1 MQRILLYALACAS
14 GAVGISYEVLF
25 FRRLALVFG
34 VAEWAAAL
42 VVGLFLTGLGLGA
55 WLSTRWREPAR
66 PLRFYALAELGL
78 ALLGWLCPLAI
89 PMLGAAAWLVI
100 LPPAMLMGASFPLLA
115 AAAVRLEGSAAKA
128 GARVYGWNTLGAAA
142 GVLLCAFASLPALG
156 LDGTTRLAILGNL
169 LLAGGA
175 AGLQR
180 RQLTAPPA
188 EQHRAAST
196 VPIRLLPG
204 WLLWAAALIGAV
216 SLALQ
221 VLANR
226 LLGSLLAGTVYTFA
240 SILFVFLAGIG
251 LGAWVGA
258 RWVHGRSAPRAAL
271 GWLAAC
277 APPALLLSL
286 LALQWRCGGEDLFAG
301 VIQIGLYEPTQ
312 PIDALPPSA
321 WFALCVE
328 YSAILLALPT
338 LLLGAF
344 LPACAAYISR
354 ERAAGSLGLLYL
366 VNTLGALA
374 GGLLAAHLLLEML
387 GLRGLF
393 AALLTIPG
401 LLALALVAR
410 RGLLVLPMAVAAV
423 WTLQP
428 GAPPGTARGLETL
441 AYRESAASGAKVEQ
455 VRDAAEPQPVRIL
468 RVNGKPVASSI
479 LIDRRL
485 QYMLGLITTLSHPD
499 PRRTL
504 CIGLG
509 TGMSAR
515 ALAAG
520 SRELDVIE
528 LSPAVVAMQ
537 PYFSVWNGS
546 IHERANT
553 RIRIDD
559 GRAFLEQRAQSY
571 ECISAD
577 PIDPCVAGSAYL
589 YTLEYYRLGARHL
602 TPDGVMSQWI
612 PLYDLAQEDIA
623 SIVRTFLAVFPHAQ
637 GWVTGY
643 DLVLVG
649 SQRPLTLDPT
659 HWERR
664 LKEPEIAALATDVGI
679 LSVDDLLGSC
689 FALREDLERLA
700 ARAPT
705 INTDDRP
712 WIEFHAPL
720 ANFGSYPSSVYRFLA
735 ECRTTLEFAAGTA
748 EHRRA
753 EIQTRRRQL
762 MDAAWDFARDVETS
776 RAWGEARNRYIERL
790 RGR

>member
-1 MQRILLYALACAS
+1 
-14 GAVGISYEVLF
+14 V
-25 FRRLALVFG
+25 
-34 VAEWAAAL
+34 
-42 VVGLFLTGLGLGA
+42 
-55 WLSTRWREPAR
+55 
-66 PLRFYALAELGL
+66 
-78 ALLGWLCPLAI
+78 
-89 PMLGAAAWLVI
+89 
-100 LPPAMLMGASFPLLA
+100 
-115 AAAVRLEGSAAKA
+115 
-128 GARVYGWNTLGAAA
+128 
-142 GVLLCAFASLPALG
+142 
-156 LDGTTRLAILGNL
+156 
-169 LLAGGA
+169 
-175 AGLQR
+175 
-180 RQLTAPPA
+180 
-188 EQHRAAST
+188 
-196 VPIRLLPG
+196 
-204 WLLWAAALIGAV
+204 
-216 SLALQ
+216 
-221 VLANR
+221 
-226 LLGSLLAGTVYTFA
+226 
-240 SILFVFLAGIG
+240 
-251 LGAWVGA
+251 
-258 RWVHGRSAPRAAL
+258 
-271 GWLAAC
+271 
-277 APPALLLSL
+277 
-286 LALQWRCGGEDLFAG
+286 
-301 VIQIGLYEPTQ
+301 
-312 PIDALPPSA
+312 
-321 WFALCVE
+321 
-328 YSAILLALPT
+328 
-338 LLLGAF
+338 
-344 LPACAAYISR
+344 
-354 ERAAGSLGLLYL
+354 
-366 VNTLGALA
+366 
-374 GGLLAAHLLLEML
+374 
-387 GLRGLF
+387 
-393 AALLTIPG
+393 
-401 LLALALVAR
+401 
-410 RGLLVLPMAVAAV
+410 AVAAV

-428 GAPPGTARGLETL
+428 GAAPGTARGLETL

-455 VRDAAEPQPVRIL
+455 VRDAAESQPVRIL

-485 QYMLGLITTLSHPD
+485 QYMLGLITTLIHPD

-520 SRELDVIE
+520 SRELEVIE

-649 SQRPLTLDPT
+649 SQRPLTLDPA

-664 LKEPEIAALATDVGI
+664 LKEPEIAALAADVGI
-679 LSVDDLLGSC
+679 LTVDDLLGSC

-720 ANFGSYPSSVYRFLA
+720 ANFGSYPSAVYRFLA
-735 ECRTTLEFAAGTA
+735 ECRTPLEFAAGTA